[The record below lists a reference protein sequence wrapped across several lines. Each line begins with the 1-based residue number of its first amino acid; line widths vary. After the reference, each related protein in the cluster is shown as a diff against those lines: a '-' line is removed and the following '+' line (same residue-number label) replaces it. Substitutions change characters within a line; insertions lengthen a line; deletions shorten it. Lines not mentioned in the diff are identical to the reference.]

1 MSSKGFKCQEMSQA
15 HLDYEDRV
23 NLGSYYTPQRFV
35 QLAWGLIEPY
45 IDANTTV
52 IDSACGY
59 GDFLKNRGQLKTI
72 GCDIDEDAIDVA
84 KKNTDNVLFFRK
96 NALNKV
102 SREKFGIPHQSTKLI
117 VVGNPP
123 YNDRTSLIRHKIK
136 QVEFEIDEDIASRDL
151 GISFLRSYDK
161 LEADFI
167 CVLHPLS
174 YLIKQT
180 NFRHLKEFTT
190 NYKLIDGILISSGEF
205 PESAKH
211 TPFPIIIAFYQRDTN
226 GMDYNDIR
234 SFQFKTEDG
243 TRFCLSDFDY
253 ITSYVRKYPSKQHK
267 PIPNDSLF
275 FWTMRDINAL
285 KRNRTF
291 VQNYSS
297 NTIVIDKTKLGYYAY
312 VDVFKRNIYRLPFY
326 FGNCDVPIDDGLF
339 KQYRDYFISD
349 TIWNHT
355 FLEKHFEINPI
366 DKKEVSAK
374 LDTYFRLLLGKYHQC
389 NMVSYDSNSS
399 F

>member
-1 MSSKGFKCQEMSQA
+1 MSQA

-35 QLAWGLIEPY
+35 QLAWELIEPN

-59 GDFLKNRGQLKTI
+59 GDFLKDFGQSDTI

-102 SREKFGIPHQSTKLI
+102 SREKFGIPQHSTNLI

-136 QVEFEIDEDIASRDL
+136 QVEFEVDEDIASRDL
-151 GISFLRSYDK
+151 GISFLRSYNK
-161 LEADFI
+161 LRANFI

-180 NFRHLKEFTT
+180 NFRHLKEFTA

-211 TPFPIIIAFYQRDTN
+211 TAFPIIIAFYKRDTN
-226 GMDYNDIR
+226 GMDYDFIR
-234 SFQFKTEDG
+234 SFQFRTEGG

-253 ITSYVRKYPSKQHK
+253 ITSYIKKYPSKQHK
-267 PIPNDSLF
+267 PTSDDSLF

-291 VQNYSS
+291 VTNYSS
-297 NTIVIDKTKLGYYAY
+297 NTIVIDKAKLEYYAY
-312 VDVFKRNIYRLPFY
+312 VDVFKRNIQRLPFY
-326 FGNCDVPIDDGLF
+326 FGNCDVPIDDELF
-339 KQYRDYFISD
+339 KKHKDCFISD
-349 TIWNHT
+349 AIRHHPY
-355 FLEKHFEINPI
+355 LEKHFHIDEPIEKERVETEI
-366 DKKEVSAK
+366 E
-374 LDTYFRLLLGKYHQC
+374 TYFRLLLDLHH
-389 NMVSYDSNSS
+389 V
-399 F
+399 